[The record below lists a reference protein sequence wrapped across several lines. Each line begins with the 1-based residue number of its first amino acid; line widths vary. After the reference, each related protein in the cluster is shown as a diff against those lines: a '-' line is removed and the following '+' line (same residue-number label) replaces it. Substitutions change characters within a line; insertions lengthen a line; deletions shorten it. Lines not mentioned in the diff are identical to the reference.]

1 MAASR
6 VLASI
11 LAVLTLAPF
20 APAVAQDAAPAPASA
35 SASATPLPPY
45 RINPGD
51 ELEIFVW
58 GEERLQRTVR
68 VLPDGSFSFPLVGR
82 VIALGRLTTELE
94 ATISEALKTQYRGDV
109 PQVTVSVANTAG
121 LQFSII
127 GNVRSPGTFTPGR
140 YVNVLEAMTLAGG
153 PSEFAQLGNVLVIR
167 KDGEKLTS
175 FRVRLTDV
183 LRGSPSA
190 QDLSPDRI
198 PQIRGGDTV
207 IVP

>member
-6 VLASI
+6 VLASF
-11 LAVLTLAPF
+11 LAVLIVAPF
-20 APAVAQDAAPAPASA
+20 TAAAAQEAAPAQAGAAASA
-35 SASATPLPPY
+35 PLPPY

-82 VIALGRLTTELE
+82 VVALGRLTTELE
-94 ATISEALKTQYRGDV
+94 AVISEALKSQYRGEV
-109 PQVTVSVANTAG
+109 PQVTVSVASTAG

-153 PSEFAQLGNVLVIR
+153 PSEFAQLSNVLVIR
-167 KDGEKLTS
+167 KEGEKLTS

-190 QDLSPDRI
+190 QDLSPERI